1 MNELIKQAAEDCHLK
16 HGIGKTG
23 GYYSIIVNHFLSFA
37 KDKGFEL
44 VNEVDLE
51 ITKMKWLNAGI
62 TEGASKERE
71 RAYLEGKRDGFIEG
85 YTGTPEVLIQDVI
98 AKERE
103 RMGKLMERVGKI
115 GDWTYN
121 CDSKKWMMLH
131 GKEESVWTYIFK
143 TTSELIEIFNTQNN
157 EG

>member
-103 RMGKLMERVGKI
+103 RMGKFAEWASSERWWYDKDLGYWF
-115 GDWTYN
+115 DWN
-121 CDSKKWMMLH
+121 GLNP
-131 GKEESVWTYIFK
+131 K

-157 EG
+157 RP

>member
-1 MNELIKQAAEDCHLK
+1 MNELIKQAADQSSDP
-16 HGIGKTG
+16 GI
-23 GYYSIIVNHFLSFA
+23 YALIARNFLSFI
-37 KDKGFEL
+37 KKRGVEL
-44 VNEVDLE
+44 VRGDENNPYEQSDKSWQEMTQWMLHN
-51 ITKMKWLNAGI
+51 IWN
-62 TEGASKERE
+62 
-71 RAYLEGKRDGFIEG
+71 RAYAAGA
-85 YTGTPEVLIQDVI
+85 

-143 TTSELIEIFNTQNN
+143 TTSELIEIFNTQNK
-157 EG
+157 ER